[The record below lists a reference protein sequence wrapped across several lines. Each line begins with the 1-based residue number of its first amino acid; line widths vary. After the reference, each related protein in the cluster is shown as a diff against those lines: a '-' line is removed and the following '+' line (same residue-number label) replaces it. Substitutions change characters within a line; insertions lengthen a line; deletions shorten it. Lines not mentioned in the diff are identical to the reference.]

1 MNPVDDIKAKYAAA
15 RSDHERIQAIFYSEE
30 HASGELVD
38 FLLEIA
44 ADPKVYD
51 LTRIEACKCL
61 GQCGHRLP
69 LQAPRVVEALLGLAE
84 ADHDTDVQN
93 YALMSLEFHGALI
106 PPSRMAG
113 LIAPDRDENVRDAA
127 LSILERQLPHP
138 EAARILNGLLG
149 DPELGKHIL
158 RILGERMPRES
169 GLGSSDGE
177 LLEPR
182 SAAGG
187 HNMKTRVVRA
197 KAATAKKRASAT
209 IPPKELPK
217 PAAPLR
223 AAPPTTRLRALGFS
237 AVTARFLLKHG
248 PRKLASDFVLPSPSR
263 IVSDNTRIPNIP
275 PDWLAFAE
283 SGSGDL
289 WLVDRATQK
298 QVAFWDHD
306 RESCATAEPLGI
318 DLAQWLELA
327 EYMREYHKRWRRNEH
342 AGARRDFVREARD
355 FLRSLSPVLA
365 KRYPY
370 KLG

>member
-44 ADPKVYD
+44 AAPKVYD

-61 GQCGHRLP
+61 GQCGHRLAS
-69 LQAPRVVEALLGLAE
+69 QAPRVVAALLGLAE

-113 LIAPDRDENVRDAA
+113 LIAPDRDENVRYAA

-138 EAARILNGLLG
+138 EAARILHGLVD
-149 DPELGKHIL
+149 DPELGRHIE
-158 RILGERMPRES
+158 RILGERTPREA
-169 GLGSSDGE
+169 GLGGSHGKH
-177 LLEPR
+177 LEPQ

-187 HNMKTRVVRA
+187 HNMNKRIVGA
-197 KAATAKKRASAT
+197 DPAAKKRASAAT
-209 IPPKELPK
+209 PPKDPPK
-217 PAAPLR
+217 PAAPGR
-223 AAPPTTRLRALGFS
+223 GAPPATRLRALGFS

-298 QVAFWDHD
+298 QVAFWNHD
-306 RESCATAEPLGI
+306 RESRAKADPLGI
-318 DLAQWLELA
+318 DLVQWLELA
-327 EYMREYHKRWRRNEH
+327 EYMREYGKRWRRNEH
-342 AGARRDFVREARD
+342 AGARRDFAREARE
-355 FLRSLSPVLA
+355 FLRSLSPLLA